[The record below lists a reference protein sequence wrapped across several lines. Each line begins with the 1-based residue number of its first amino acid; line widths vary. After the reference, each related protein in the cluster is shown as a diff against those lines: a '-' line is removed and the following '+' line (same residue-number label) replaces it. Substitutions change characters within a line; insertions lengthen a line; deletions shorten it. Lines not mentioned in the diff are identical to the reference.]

1 MAELQR
7 VGLGVPV
14 KEYTE
19 TINDN
24 FTELDTRKQD
34 KSTYGFATLNANGKV
49 TQTALNADKAK
60 DYDTTG
66 GTIKQALDAL
76 ATDIEDIED
85 GTTTV
90 GKAKAL
96 DPDETP
102 GNTKYYGTD
111 EFGNIGW
118 HDYTAGSE
126 DPTGM
131 TKIDFN
137 NTTDWDT
144 EGNYFTVTKPHN
156 NKYPGDVY
164 KSVSGDYV
172 KVVVGIVRTSTN
184 IKIYSDTKFTG
195 YFLLG

>member
-24 FTELDTRKQD
+24 FTELENRKAD
-34 KSTYGFATLNANGKV
+34 KATNGYATLDANGKV
-49 TQTALNADKAK
+49 NQTAKTADTAK
-60 DYDTTG
+60 DYDATS
-66 GTIKQALDAL
+66 GTIKQALEAL

-96 DPDETP
+96 DPDEAP

-131 TKIDFN
+131 AKVDFN

-156 NKYPGDVY
+156 NKYPGDVF
-164 KSVSGDYV
+164 KNVSGDYV
-172 KVVVGIVRTSTN
+172 KTVVGIVRTSTN

>member
-24 FTELDTRKQD
+24 FTELENRKQD
-34 KSTYGFATLNANGKV
+34 KSTYGFATLDADGKV
-49 TQTALNADKAK
+49 TQTALTADKAK
-60 DYDTTG
+60 DYDTTSG
-66 GTIKQALDAL
+66 GIKTAIDGIN
-76 ATDIEDIED
+76 TNVGKIVD

-96 DPDETP
+96 DPDEP
-102 GNTKYYGTD
+102 LGNSKYYGTD
-111 EFGNIGW
+111 EFGSIGW

-131 TKIDFN
+131 TKVDFN

-172 KVVVGIVRTSTN
+172 KTVVGIVRTSTN

>member
-1 MAELQR
+1 MAELRR

-24 FTELDTRKQD
+24 FTELENRKQD
-34 KSTYGFATLNANGKV
+34 KSTYGFATLDADGKV

-76 ATDIEDIED
+76 ATDIEKIED

-96 DPDETP
+96 NPDEVP
-102 GNTKYYGTD
+102 GNLKYYGTD
-111 EFGNIGW
+111 VFGNIGW
-118 HDYTAGSE
+118 HDYTVGSE

-131 TKIDFN
+131 IKVDF

-156 NKYPGDVY
+156 NKYPGDVF
-164 KSVSGDYV
+164 KNVSGDYV